1 MDLEDEIRERT
12 TSILTSGQ
20 FVVDVTVS
28 ARRGPRKILVV
39 VDGEQGVNIDDCAL
53 VSRKLLEVIEEER
66 LIGDSYTLEVSTPG
80 IDQPLKLKR
89 QYYKNLGRRMKIRLQ
104 DKTVEGK
111 LAGVA
116 DDSIDLIQEEGTGK
130 NKEET
135 TVRIPF
141 SSIDKAFV
149 LVSFK

>member
-1 MDLEDEIRERT
+1 MDLSEEIRERT
-12 TSILTSGQ
+12 ATILTSGQ

-28 ARRGPRKILVV
+28 AKQGPRKILVV
-39 VDGEQGVNIDDCAL
+39 IDGEQGVNIDDCAL
-53 VSRKLLEVIEEER
+53 VSRKLSMVMEEDR
-66 LIGDSYTLEVSTPG
+66 LIGDNYTLEVSTPG

-89 QYYKNLGRRMKIRLQ
+89 QYYKNLGRRMKVRLQ

-130 NKEET
+130 NKKET